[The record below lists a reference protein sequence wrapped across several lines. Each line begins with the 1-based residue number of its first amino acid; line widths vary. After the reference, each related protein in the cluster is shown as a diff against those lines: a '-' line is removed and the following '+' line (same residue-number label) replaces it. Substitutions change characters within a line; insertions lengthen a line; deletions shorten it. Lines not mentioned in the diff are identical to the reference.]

1 MSSIEAQEEA
11 SFAKWREKASRRYQ
25 TGAMLM
31 AQSECERNAR
41 LEYESVEEYKKR
53 KVIFAIL
60 RALAPVGAK

>member
-1 MSSIEAQEEA
+1 
-11 SFAKWREKASRRYQ
+11 
-25 TGAMLM
+25 M

-41 LEYESVEEYKKR
+41 LEYGSIEEYKKR

>member
-25 TGAMLM
+25 TVAVLM

-41 LEYESVEEYKKR
+41 LEYGSVEEYKKR